1 MKINKKTKKK
11 QPEIKTKKEKPDL
24 QTFDQFCTNGYKN
37 S

>member
-1 MKINKKTKKK
+1 MKIKKKNKKK